1 MTRGERQASARAAL
15 SDDAAP
21 GIDATA
27 IKQTQVV
34 LREGVAITTIGKM
47 NSLGPH
53 FIASAHLI
61 GWTRVECSN
70 VPPARDTG
78 KAGD

>member
-1 MTRGERQASARAAL
+1 MSGKMQNSHAIKGSDKGGASGSARAAL

-21 GIDATA
+21 GTDATA

-34 LREGVAITTIGKM
+34 LREGVAITTTGKM

-61 GWTRVECSN
+61 GWT
-70 VPPARDTG
+70 
-78 KAGD
+78 